1 MGAARRFRIAATLA
15 LVGSAWPVA
24 TARADEP
31 ITPITIE
38 VQGSAAPSFTSKAKE
53 GERPRDLPDAAAL
66 LEGLPGLRVRRLAG
80 PSSFATLSI
89 RGAASNQIAVNLA
102 GVPLTGAA
110 DPSLDLSTLP
120 LWPGASA
127 RAHRTFAPA
136 WLGGGYLGG
145 VVEIK
150 PIELSSRPRTEIY
163 DAIGSFGAY
172 RLRIAD
178 ARPLGGDWRLATGLS
193 ASRTDGGFL
202 YWDPHGQRD
211 VRRTNAASAQVAG
224 LVQARRDGDAWTVL
238 VTALA
243 TTRRD
248 GVAGSFERPSI
259 GTRLFRDRQLAAI
272 EARRGDDDG
281 RFLVRGGVRR
291 DGRTFEDPLGEQALL
306 AGATFDRILAAGWAL
321 GRSFRLGPGL
331 VIDARLDESIETSSG
346 VRLYGAAPVRDRVR
360 FGASLDATWRASD
373 ALSFVAAARG
383 DLRYDRGEGAPG
395 QRELLP
401 AAHLGFERAFGA
413 HLALAGHAGILSRPP
428 SFLEL
433 LGDGGVHTPNPRL
446 ASERAMAADLG
457 VRAAFGR
464 VVRWELEVVGFASRT
479 RDLIVISPVGLRSLR
494 AENVGDALVVGG
506 EVSLAA
512 AYGPLRT
519 IASYTRLHTEDL
531 TSNASAAGEPL
542 PGRPAHDVTLDATIT
557 VGPAVLRYGLDVV
570 SSTNLDRAGLREL
583 PTRVF
588 HGVGAKLA
596 VPGARGMLA
605 LFEIAN
611 LFDQRTVDVAYD
623 TGSSSRPFSR
633 YPTSD
638 FLGYPLPG
646 RRFTLAVRWSL

>member
-1 MGAARRFRIAATLA
+1 MGAARRPRIAAALA
-15 LVGSAWPVA
+15 LIAAAAPA
-24 TARADEP
+24 RARADDA
-31 ITPITIE
+31 PITIE
-38 VQGSAAPSFTSKAKE
+38 VQGSSAPSFTSKAKE
-53 GERPRDLPDAAAL
+53 GDRPRDVPDAAAL
-66 LEGLPGLRVRRLAG
+66 LEGLPGLRVRRLGAA
-80 PSSFATLSI
+80 SSFATLSI

-110 DPSLDLSTLP
+110 DPSLDLATLP

-145 VVEIK
+145 IVEIK
-150 PIELSSRPRTEIY
+150 PIELSSRPRTEVY
-163 DAIGSFGAY
+163 DALGSFGAY

-178 ARPLGGDWRLATGLS
+178 ARPLGASWRIATGLS
-193 ASRTDGGFL
+193 ASRTDGDFL
-202 YWDPHGQRD
+202 YWDPHAERD

-224 LVQARRDGDAWTVL
+224 LVQARHDGDAWTVIA
-238 VTALA
+238 TALA

-281 RFLVRGGVRR
+281 RFLVRGWARR

-306 AGATFDRILAAGWAL
+306 AGTTFDRVLAAGWSL
-321 GRSFRLGPGL
+321 GRSFRLGPAL
-331 VIDARLDESIETSSG
+331 VLDARLDESIEASSG
-346 VRLYGAAPVRDRVR
+346 LRLYGPSPVRERVR
-360 FGASLDATWRASD
+360 FGASLDATWRVSD
-373 ALSFVAAARG
+373 VLSVVSAARA
-383 DLRYDRGEGAPG
+383 DLRNDQGEGAPG
-395 QRELLP
+395 QREVLP
-401 AAHLGFERAFGA
+401 AAHLGFERTFGA
-413 HLALAGHAGILSRPP
+413 HLALAGHAGLVSRPP

-433 LGDGGVHTPNPRL
+433 LGDGGVYTPNPRL
-446 ASERAMAADLG
+446 ASERAMAGDLG

-464 VVRWELEVVGFASRT
+464 RVRFELEAVGFASRV

-494 AENVGDALVVGG
+494 AENVGDALVIGG

-512 AYGPLRT
+512 TAGPVRA
-519 IASYTRLHTEDL
+519 IASYTRLHTEDR
-531 TSNASAAGEPL
+531 TSNVSASGAPL
-542 PGRPAHDVTLDATIT
+542 PGRPAHDLTLDASIT
-557 VGPAVLRYGLDVV
+557 VGPAILRYGLDVV
-570 SSTNLDRAGLREL
+570 SSTNLDRAGLRVL

-588 HGVGAKLA
+588 HGVGAK
-596 VPGARGMLA
+596 VTVSRTMTA
-605 LFEIAN
+605 LLEIAN
-611 LFDQRTVDVAYD
+611 LFDQRTVDVLYD
-623 TGSSSRPFSR
+623 SGSLRPFAR

-646 RRFTLAVRWSL
+646 RRWTFALRWTI